1 MKINANNIRT
11 GMILEHEGRL
21 WRVSKTQHT
30 QPGKGGAYMQVEMKD
45 ITVGTKTNT
54 RFRSSEDVEKAEMAQ
69 KSMMFMYREGEML
82 NLMDNDTYEQISVS
96 EELAGD
102 EARWLEDNMMVEVE
116 MHENTPIGIRLPDH
130 VTVTVVQAD
139 AAIKGQTANNS
150 FKNAVAEN
158 GESLMV
164 PAFVE
169 AGDRIIVNTSDGSYV
184 ERA

>member
-11 GMILEHEGRL
+11 GMVLEHDGRL
-21 WRVSKTQHT
+21 WRVAKTSHT

-45 ITVGTKTNT
+45 INTGTKTNT
-54 RFRSSEDVEKAEMAQ
+54 RFRSSEDVERAEMAQ
-69 KSMMFMYREGEML
+69 KKMMFMYREGEML
-82 NLMDNDTYEQISVS
+82 NLMDNETYEQISVS
-96 EELAGD
+96 EDLAGD
-102 EARWLEDNMMVEVE
+102 QARWLQDNMMVEVE
-116 MHENTPIGIRLPDH
+116 MHESTPIGIRLPDQI
-130 VTVTVVQAD
+130 TVKVVEAD

-158 GESLMV
+158 GEPLMV

-169 AGDRIIVNTSDGSYV
+169 PGDSIVVTTEDGSYV

>member
-1 MKINANNIRT
+1 MKINANSIRT
-11 GMILEHEGRL
+11 GMVLEYEGRL

-45 ITVGTKTNT
+45 IVSGTKTNT
-54 RFRSSEDVEKAEMAQ
+54 RFRSSEDIERAEMAQ
-69 KSMMFMYREGEML
+69 KQMMFMYREGEML

-102 EARWLEDNMMVEVE
+102 EARWLQDNMLVEVE
-116 MHENTPIGIRLPDH
+116 LHESTPIGIRLPDH
-130 VTVTVVQAD
+130 ITVKVTQAD

-158 GESLMV
+158 GEALMV

-169 AGDRIIVNTSDGSYV
+169 AGDSIVINTADGSYV